1 MKTIKIPGTNLIL
14 ERRDKFLNNNSKDEN
29 DYSKKES

>member
-14 ERRDKFLNNNSKDEN
+14 KGRDKFLNDDFEDEN